1 MDMYVG
7 TMPTIKICTVR
18 KYYPGFIQ
26 LKVQEKDID
35 LCETGKTWGS
45 RPYVTRIHLGGI
57 FLIEKQLLY
66 SLSLEIWVLTKTSYA
81 FQGPNQCF
89 SSKALVF

>member
-7 TMPTIKICTVR
+7 TMPTIKISTVR

-35 LCETGKTWGS
+35 LCETGKTWGI
-45 RPYVTRIHLGGI
+45 RPYVT
-57 FLIEKQLLY
+57 
-66 SLSLEIWVLTKTSYA
+66 
-81 FQGPNQCF
+81 
-89 SSKALVF
+89 